1 MSVIQVHLE
10 VPQFIEA
17 GLVDGSME
25 RVGGVIRHSDNKQIV
40 AWLREGGQLA
50 DDLLLKPGLLDDVLR
65 AGGITAK
72 GVGAILGSVF
82 PILDIALAGYL
93 LLEIIGQIDKHRQDM
108 ELIYDRLE
116 EEFWQDRLAN
126 LVTAL
131 KIGRNLSAVKDVS
144 YKRLMAGQVTDRLL
158 EAREHLREESLEL
171 LNGEMN
177 DENAEQALRFQI
189 LSMQAAILIVRSWL
203 EIGEKDL
210 ALKWLGGI
218 LRGHRERVRLYVR
231 AQLGNL
237 RALFFH
243 ESVSDE
249 YFERYLNVERWLRG
263 KRVVLPEIVQA
274 YRHSFWD
281 GEAIKRLHTG
291 GIGSRLDE
299 SPFYET
305 ALPRAE
311 ILIEN
316 YQRLEGFEQELK
328 SMCLPTFAE
337 WEAYDGDG
345 NVSISEH
352 DGYVMLVNAASLD
365 AEGDAS
371 P

>member
-1 MSVIQVHLE
+1 MSLISVHLE
-10 VPQFIEA
+10 VPQLIET
-17 GLVDGSME
+17 GLREGSME
-25 RVGGVIRHSDNKQIV
+25 RVGGVIRQSESKQIV

-50 DDLLLKPGLLDDVLR
+50 DDLLLKRGILDDILR
-65 AGGITAK
+65 AGGTTAK

-93 LLEIIGQIDKHRQDM
+93 LLEIIGQIDRHRQDM
-108 ELIYDRLE
+108 ELVYDRLE

-131 KIGRNLSAVKDVS
+131 KIGRNLSAVNDES

-158 EAREHLREESLEL
+158 EAREHLREEFLEL
-171 LNGEMN
+171 LSVEMD
-177 DENAEQALRFQI
+177 DESSEQALRFQI
-189 LSMQAAILIVRSWL
+189 LSMQAATLIVRSWL

-210 ALKWLGGI
+210 ALEWLCGI
-218 LRGHRERVRLYVR
+218 LLGHRERVQLYVR
-231 AQLGNL
+231 SQLGD
-237 RALFFH
+237 RPALFFH
-243 ESVSDE
+243 ESVSDD

-263 KRVVLPEIVQA
+263 KRVVLPDIVQG
-274 YRHSFWD
+274 YRKSFWD
-281 GEAIKRLHTG
+281 GDALGRLHTG
-291 GIGSRLDE
+291 GIGSRLVE
-299 SPFYET
+299 TPFYES

-311 ILIEN
+311 SLIEN

-337 WEAYDGDG
+337 WESYDGDG
-345 NVSISEH
+345 SFSISEH
-352 DGYVMLVNAASLD
+352 DGYVMLVSEAILGTESD
-365 AEGDAS
+365 VG